1 MPAAS
6 TSSRATGMSLPM
18 RAALAVAFPMIAAMT
33 VTGTYLNKE
42 IIITAGWIA
51 LSIGGFLFIRPVV
64 GIAIMTAAF
73 LLAAYPTLLQA
84 LGFLTINNLLGVC
97 FVALLA
103 LRILETRDLSFLK
116 IRQVRVLA
124 VIGLLLLI
132 GTFVADWQFP
142 MLSASVGKTK
152 LIDKTGDMGHN
163 FVARLV
169 FLIFFCVF
177 VRTRADIKIVFMT
190 FILALFAAIPSALM
204 NMASGSLNRGFRAAA
219 SVTSGA
225 NPNRLAM
232 ICLMEVACWWFWAHA
247 RPGVLRKVL
256 AFAAM
261 GASVMVLMA
270 TGSRSGLLGL
280 GVLGLLLQTG
290 PKAYRVP
297 AAQIGLLVCVGAF
310 AVVTIVPAESWQ
322 RMITFNPDKGEIGAS
337 SNQMRE
343 ETLERAWQM
352 SMDYPL
358 FGIGL
363 GNFREVSRQ
372 VYQDAFYRPPHN
384 SYLWAMSEGGIFVVM
399 GYMVLFWITWKDL
412 AVVKRLAHRDREIAT
427 QAASIHVVFL
437 LYFFFSGFA
446 DLWLNPITYVLLGL
460 VYTIRRYVEELPD
473 SVQTVVVAHPV
484 RRALPRPRRAVA

>member
-1 MPAAS
+1 MPAAAMSRRAAS
-6 TSSRATGMSLPM
+6 TSLPM
-18 RAALAVAFPMIAAMT
+18 RALLAVMFPMIAALT

-42 IIITAGWIA
+42 IIITAGWLA

-64 GIAIMTAAF
+64 GIAIMTTAF

-84 LGFLTINNLLGVC
+84 LGFLTINNLLGIC
-97 FVALLA
+97 FVALLG

-116 IRQVRVLA
+116 IRQVQVLA
-124 VIGLLLLI
+124 VIGILLLI

-142 MLSASVGKTK
+142 MLQSSVGKMK
-152 LIDKTGDMGHN
+152 LIDKTADMGHN

-177 VRTRADIKIVFMT
+177 VRTRSDIKIVFMT
-190 FILALFAAIPSALM
+190 FMLALFAAIPSALM
-204 NMASGSLNRGFRAAA
+204 NMSSGSLNRGFRAAA

-232 ICLMEVACWWFWAHA
+232 ICLMEMACWWFWAHA
-247 RPGVLRKVL
+247 RPGTARRLI

-280 GVLGLLLQTG
+280 GVLGILLQTG
-290 PKAYRVP
+290 PKSYRVP
-297 AAQIGLLVCVGAF
+297 VAQIGLLVCVGAF
-310 AVVTIVPAESWQ
+310 AVVTMVPAESWQ

-337 SNQMRE
+337 SNTMRE
-343 ETLERAWQM
+343 ETLERAWEM

-384 SYLWAMSEGGIFVVM
+384 SYLWAMSEGGIFVVL
-399 GYMVLFWITWKDL
+399 GYMVLFWVTWKDL
-412 AVVKRLAHRDREIAT
+412 AVVKRLSYRDREIAS

-446 DLWLNPITYVLLGL
+446 DLWLNPVTYVLLGL

-473 SVQTVVVAHPV
+473 VQAAVVSHPV

>member
-1 MPAAS
+1 MPAAAMS
-6 TSSRATGMSLPM
+6 RRATSTSLPM
-18 RAALAVAFPMIAAMT
+18 RALLAVMFPMIAALT

-42 IIITAGWIA
+42 IIITVLWLA
-51 LSIGGFLFIRPVV
+51 LSVGGFLFIRPVI
-64 GIAIMTAAF
+64 GIAVMTAAF

-84 LGFLTINNLLGVC
+84 LGFLTINNLLGIC
-97 FVALLA
+97 FVVLLA

-116 IRQVRVLA
+116 IKQVQVLM

-132 GTFVADWQFP
+132 GTFWADWQFP
-142 MLSASVGKTK
+142 MLQASVGKMK
-152 LIDKTGDMGHN
+152 RIDKTADMGHD

-177 VRTRADIKIVFMT
+177 VRTRADIKVIFMVFM
-190 FILALFAAIPSALM
+190 LALFAAVPSALI
-204 NMASGSLNRGFRAAA
+204 NMATGSLNRGFRAAA

-232 ICLMEVACWWFWAHA
+232 ICLMEIACWWFWAHA
-247 RPGVLRKVL
+247 RPGTVRRILS
-256 AFAAM
+256 FAAM
-261 GASVMVLMA
+261 GACVMVLMA

-290 PKAYRVP
+290 PRSFRVP
-297 AAQIGLLVCVGAF
+297 ATQIGLLVACGAF
-310 AVVTIVPAESWQ
+310 AVVTMVPAESWN

-337 SNQMRE
+337 SNTMRE
-343 ETLERAWQM
+343 ETLERAWEM
-352 SMDYPL
+352 AWDYPL

-384 SYLWAMSEGGIFVVM
+384 SYLWAMSEGGMLVLA
-399 GYMVLFWITWKDL
+399 GYMFLFWITWKDL
-412 AVVKRLAHRDREIAT
+412 AVVKRLAHRDREIAS
-427 QAASIHVVFL
+427 QAACIRVVFL

-446 DLWLNPITYVLLGL
+446 DLWLNPVTYVLLGL
-460 VYTIRRYVEELPD
+460 VYTTRRYVEELPD
-473 SVQTVVVAHPV
+473 NAPVVVAHPV

>member
-1 MPAAS
+1 MPAAP
-6 TSSRATGMSLPM
+6 TSSHASGMSLPM
-18 RAALAVAFPMIAAMT
+18 RVALAVAFPMIAAMT

-51 LSIGGFLFIRPVV
+51 LSMGGFLFIRPVI

-84 LGFLTINNLLGVC
+84 LGFLTINNLIGVC
-97 FVALLA
+97 FVALLG

-116 IRQVRVLA
+116 IRQVQVLA
-124 VIGLLLLI
+124 VIGIFLLI
-132 GTFVADWQFP
+132 GTYVSDWQFP
-142 MLSASVGKTK
+142 QLAASVGKTK
-152 LIDKTGDMGHN
+152 QIDKKSDMGHD

-177 VRTRADIKIVFMT
+177 VRTRADIKIIFMT
-190 FILALFAAIPSALM
+190 FILALFAAVPSALM
-204 NMASGSLNRGFRAAA
+204 NMATGSLNRGFRAAA

-232 ICLMEVACWWFWAHA
+232 ICLIEVACWWFWAHA
-247 RPGVLRKVL
+247 RPGVIRKII

-261 GASVMVLMA
+261 GASVIVLMG

-297 AAQIGLLVCVGAF
+297 AAQVGMLVLVGAF
-310 AVVTIVPAESWQ
+310 AVATIVPAESWQ
-322 RMITFNPDKGEIGAS
+322 RMITFNPEKGEIGAS
-337 SNQMRE
+337 SNTMRE
-343 ETLERAWQM
+343 ETLERAWQI
-352 SMDYPL
+352 SMDYPF

-372 VYQDAFYRPPHN
+372 VYQDEFYRPPHN
-384 SYLWAMSEGGIFVVM
+384 SYLWAMSEGGIFVVL
-399 GYMVLFWITWKDL
+399 GYMVLFWVTWKDL
-412 AVVKRLAHRDREIAT
+412 AVVKRLSYRDREIAT

-446 DLWLNPITYVLLGL
+446 DLWLNPVTYVLLGL
-460 VYTIRRYVEELPD
+460 VYTIRRYVQELPD
-473 SVQTVVVAHPV
+473 PGQTVVVAHPV

>member
-1 MPAAS
+1 
-6 TSSRATGMSLPM
+6 MSLPM
-18 RAALAVAFPMIAAMT
+18 RALLAIVFPMIAALT

-51 LSIGGFLFIRPVV
+51 LSVGGFLFVRPVV
-64 GIAIMTAAF
+64 GISIMTTAF

-84 LGFLTINNLLGVC
+84 LGFLTINNLLGIC

-116 IRQVRVLA
+116 IRQVQVLI

-132 GTFVADWQFP
+132 GTFYADWLFP
-142 MLSASVGKTK
+142 MLQQSRGKTK
-152 LIDKTGDMGHN
+152 IIDKTGDMGHN
-163 FVARLV
+163 FVARLI
-169 FLIFFCVF
+169 FLIFFSVF

-190 FILALFAAIPSALM
+190 FMLALFAAVPSALY
-204 NMASGSLNRGFRAAA
+204 NFASGNLNRGFRAAA

-232 ICLMEVACWWFWAHA
+232 ICLVEMACWWFWAHA
-247 RPGVLRKVL
+247 RPGNVRRLI

-261 GASVMVLMA
+261 GASVIVLLS

-280 GVLGLLLQTG
+280 GVLGILLQTG
-290 PKAYRVP
+290 PKSYRVP
-297 AAQIGLLVCVGAF
+297 AAQIGMFAAVGVL
-310 AVVTIVPAESWQ
+310 AVATMVPAESWT
-322 RMITFNPDKGEIGAS
+322 RMITFNPEKGEIGAS
-337 SNQMRE
+337 SNVMRE

-358 FGIGL
+358 FGVGL

-372 VYQDAFYRPPHN
+372 VYRDEYYRPPHN
-384 SYLWAMSEGGIFVVM
+384 SYLWAMSEGGMLVLA

-412 AVVKRLAHRDREIAT
+412 AVVKQLAHRDREIAT
-427 QAASIHVVFL
+427 QAASIRVVFL

-446 DLWLNPITYVLLGL
+446 DLWLNPMTYVLLGL
-460 VYTIRRYVEELPD
+460 VYTTKRYLEEQPEAEAVL
-473 SVQTVVVAHPV
+473 VAHPV
-484 RRALPRPRRAVA
+484 RQRPPLMRPRRAVA